1 MIFQLA
7 SKGDEPYLRK
17 LTRDSTMPGWIR
29 MTFGREP
36 DFFQALNVQ
45 GKSNQ
50 VLVAREG
57 SQVVG
62 MGCRSIKPVWVN
74 GQTTEI
80 GYLGGLR
87 LIPEVRRTGAL
98 ARGYAALRQLHEKNP
113 VPAYLTTIVE
123 DNTEA
128 ANVLTSG
135 RAGLPHYLDYGR
147 YFTYAISLNRFRRKP
162 SAIYAIRRG
171 DEAGCESVMQF
182 LTEVGRQRQFFPSLD
197 SRDFQTDYL
206 RGLRVNDFRV
216 AVQEG
221 KTIMAAAAVWDQN
234 SFKQNIV
241 KGYSTPVRMLRPALS
256 CMLRLGGFRPMPQ
269 PGATLS
275 VLYAAFCCCRDEK
288 PAALRALLEV
298 ICAELRESPH
308 HYLVLGFHEQDPMR
322 EVMSG
327 FPAFRYTSRLHLV
340 YWDDGQKFVSNLDR
354 TRIPHLE
361 VATL

>member
-1 MIFQLA
+1 
-7 SKGDEPYLRK
+7 
-17 LTRDSTMPGWIR
+17 MPGWIH

-45 GKSNQ
+45 GKFNQ

-57 SQVVG
+57 SHVVG

-98 ARGYAALRQLHEKNP
+98 ARGYAALRQLHEDNP

-123 DNTEA
+123 GNTEA
-128 ANVLTSG
+128 AAVLTSD

-147 YFTYAISLNRFRRKP
+147 YFTYAINLNRFRRKP

-171 DEAGCESVMQF
+171 EEAGCESVMQF
-182 LTEVGRQRQFFPSLD
+182 LSEVGRRRQFFPSLD

-241 KGYSTPVRMLRPALS
+241 QGYSTPVRLLRPTFNF
-256 CMLRLGGFRPMPQ
+256 MLRLSGFRPLPP
-269 PGATLS
+269 PGGTLS
-275 VLYAAFCCCRDEK
+275 VLCMAFCCSREEK
-288 PAALRALLEV
+288 PAALRALLEG
-298 ICAELRESPH
+298 ICEELRGSPH
-308 HYLVLGFHEQDPMR
+308 HYLVMGFHEQDPMR
-322 EVMSG
+322 TVMSG

-340 YWDDGQKFVSNLDR
+340 YWDDGQKFANNLDR
-354 TRIPHLE
+354 SRIPHLE